1 MNVSQSSQ
9 DYGYTRA
16 KRGRSGSY
24 STGVERSVPR
34 IKYRAGSKR
43 SARKVPKTVRSYVK
57 SAITRSLE
65 VKKSFLTA
73 NQTTFK
79 PQINVGSLQNLIP
92 GIVQGTGQASRVG
105 NSVKIKRAVIR
116 GVINAFSLG
125 AGAAPSYVDLY
136 IIKSIQSNTVLTM
149 VDFLQV
155 GSSSVDYDGDSRP
168 YSGLLQVNADAF
180 KGCLHERFMVYNPTN
195 TQSIAYASAI
205 NPSVTFIYDITSY
218 LKKTLVFND
227 TTSIPTNDSLY
238 LCLGST
244 QTDGSSLAGGNA
256 GEITWVVEIEYTDA

>member
-1 MNVSQSSQ
+1 MAQVTQ
-9 DYGYTRA
+9 DYEYGYRA
-16 KRGRSGSY
+16 KRSRSSSGVR
-24 STGVERSVPR
+24 VERSVPKA
-34 IKYRAGSKR
+34 KYRRPPAKYR
-43 SARKVPKTVRSYVK
+43 RKVPPTVRAYVK

-73 NQTTFK
+73 NQITYK
-79 PQINVGSLQNLIP
+79 PQIDVGSLQNLLP

-105 NSVKIKRAVIR
+105 NSISVKKAVIR
-116 GVINAFSLG
+116 GVINNFALG
-125 AGAAPSYVDLY
+125 AGGSPTYVDLY

-168 YSGLLQVNADAF
+168 YSGLLMVNEDSF
-180 KGCLHERFMVYNPTN
+180 KPCIHERFMVYNPAN
-195 TQSIAYASAI
+195 TQTVAYASAI
-205 NPSVTFIYDITSY
+205 NPSVTFVYDITPFI
-218 LKKTLVFND
+218 KKKLVFND

-244 QTDGSSLAGGNA
+244 QSDGGNLSGA
-256 GEITWVVEIEYTDA
+256 NSGEITWVVEIEYTDA